1 MGLGKSEMAAR
12 SVQPPA
18 ACSTP
23 AGISDQS
30 HRNPHCANVL
40 AEDCAGLE
48 KHAKQMGIH
57 IPSRESGR
65 MTVGAG

>member
-30 HRNPHCANVL
+30 HRNPHCANV
-40 AEDCAGLE
+40 GW
-48 KHAKQMGIH
+48 KNM
-57 IPSRESGR
+57 PSKWEYIFRRVSPEE
-65 MTVGAG
+65 